1 MEKWPPLKGF
11 VDFIAGIAAIYHIVI
26 LSGILTWFDIFTIPA
41 QDRSISLFFVLILV
55 FLTRSINTEIKNK
68 SRLNWNDILFL
79 AAGLLGAGF
88 IIFFYPQA
96 YQYVSYGFLDTKG
109 MILAALLMIA
119 LLEAVRRVAGWIL
132 PILITFF
139 VVITLYQNH
148 LPGILNG
155 GGYPFERLSYNI
167 YISGSGIFGLP
178 LGVSSTILIVFL
190 IYGRMLE
197 DAGLGEWFLNLA
209 LSTTGWMR
217 GGPGKACVVASGLF
231 GMISGSATAN
241 VATTGAFTIPLMI
254 KTGYSPAFA
263 GAVEAVAA
271 TGGTIMPPVMGAVA
285 FIMAEWLGVPYN
297 EIALAAA
304 IPALLYYT
312 GAFTS
317 VHFEAGK
324 IGLKAIPRSEL
335 IPFSKTLK
343 DGWYYLIPLGALIYF
358 LIIKQYRP
366 DAAGLLSLPFL
377 IGTSFLSKNKDHWM
391 LPGKI
396 WMSLV
401 GAARSWITVATVTA
415 GVGILIG
422 SLELSGLGIKFSSF
436 ILDLG
441 GGSLLA
447 TLCLVG
453 LASFILG
460 MGLDALPCYFTL
472 IILVAPALVKMGLP
486 VFSAHMFVMYW
497 GMASF
502 LTPPVC
508 LAVYVAASISK
519 SNFWET
525 GWKAVQVGL
534 GAFIVPF
541 MFVYNP
547 ALLLKDSAGNV
558 IISFI
563 FSVVGIIAFVIALKG
578 FAMVKTNWLQRLI
591 FLASAILLVLPNRTI
606 GLIGFVTYG
615 AVMLWQWW
623 DQKKLKADSV
633 ILSR

>member
-1 MEKWPPLKGF
+1 MKKWPSLKGS
-11 VDFIAGIAAIYHIVI
+11 VDFIAGIAGIYHIII
-26 LSGILTWFDIFTIPA
+26 LSGILMWFDIYTIPA
-41 QDRSISLFFVLILV
+41 RDRSISLFFVLILV
-55 FLTRSINTEIKNK
+55 FLTKGISTKIKDK
-68 SRLNWNDILFL
+68 DRLSWHDILFL
-79 AAGLLGAGF
+79 AAGLVGVGF

-96 YQYVSYGFLDTKG
+96 YQYMSSGFLDTKG
-109 MILAALLMIA
+109 MILAVLLMIA
-119 LLEAVRRVAGWIL
+119 LLEAVRRVTGWVL

-139 VVITLYQNH
+139 VVITLYQNY

-167 YISGSGIFGLP
+167 YISGSGIFGVP
-178 LGVSSTILIVFL
+178 LGVSSSILIVFL
-190 IYGRMLE
+190 IYGRMLQE
-197 DAGLGEWFLNLA
+197 AGLGEWFLNLA

-231 GMISGSATAN
+231 GTISGSAAAN
-241 VATTGAFTIPLMI
+241 AATTGAFTIPLMI
-254 KTGYSPAFA
+254 RTGYSPAFA

-285 FIMAEWLGVPYN
+285 FVMAEWLGLSYA
-297 EIALAAA
+297 EIALAAV
-304 IPALLYYT
+304 IPALLYYV
-312 GAFTS
+312 GAFAS
-317 VHFEAGK
+317 VHFEAVK
-324 IGLKAIPRSEL
+324 LDLKAIPRSEL
-335 IPFSKTLK
+335 LSFGKTMK
-343 DGWYYLIPLGALIYF
+343 GGWYYLIPLGTLIYF
-358 LIIKQYRP
+358 LLIKQYDP

-391 LPGKI
+391 MPGKI
-396 WMSLV
+396 WISLV
-401 GAARSWITVATVTA
+401 GAVRNWITVATVTA
-415 GVGILIG
+415 GVGMLIG

-441 GGSLLA
+441 GGNLLA
-447 TLCLVG
+447 TLCLVA

-472 IILVAPALVKMGLP
+472 VILVAPALVKLGLP
-486 VFSAHMFVMYW
+486 AFTAHMFVMYW

-508 LAVYVAASISK
+508 LAVYVASSISK

-558 IISFI
+558 AINFI
-563 FSVVGIIAFVIALKG
+563 FSVLGIICLVIALKG
-578 FAMVKTNWLQRLI
+578 FAMVKTNLVQRLM
-591 FLASAILLVLPNRTI
+591 FLASAILFIHPDRMT
-606 GLIGFVTYG
+606 GLIGLAVYG
-615 AVMLWQWW
+615 AVMLWQWQ
-623 DQKKLKADSV
+623 DQKKLKVDSV